1 MAILQKISTCLW
13 FDTEAEEAAQFYVS
27 LFENSSILQVMH
39 YTEAGYEI
47 HGKPAGSVLTVEFEL
62 SGQRFTALNGGPQ
75 FKFNEAISLEVNCAT
90 QEEIDF
96 YWEKLS
102 ENGEKGICGWLKDK
116 YGLSWQITPAVL
128 GEMLCDPNKE
138 KVNRVMNALLQMK
151 KLNIAEL
158 ENAFAE
164 SSLWPN

>member
-102 ENGEKGICGWLKDK
+102 ENGEKGVCGWLKDK